1 LNYLILPIVRTTP
14 PVIFVCATRA
24 KPEEFAATPTGQSI
38 ARIRLAARVKLAL
51 AAQNRAGLPSVY
63 NRVIQESFRDHILVF
78 VHDDVWIDDVFFVNH
93 LMAGLRDYE
102 VVGVA
107 GNRRLLPEAPAWSFK
122 NDQMEWD
129 KENLSGV
136 VCHGPK
142 PCGVPS
148 VYGPVPAGVE
158 LLDGVLLAAWGS
170 TLMDAGVRFDERFD
184 FHFYDLDFSRSAKQ
198 AGLKLGTFAAGITH
212 VSGGSFGSASWRA
225 GLAKYRQKWQG
236 EANKIRP

>member
-1 LNYLILPIVRTTP
+1 MNYLILPIVQPIP

-38 ARIRLAARVKLAL
+38 ARIRFSGRIKLAL
-51 AAQNRAGLPSVY
+51 AVNNRAGLPSVY

-93 LMAGLRDYE
+93 LVAGLSEYD

-129 KENLSGV
+129 KGNLSGV
-136 VCHGPK
+136 VSHGPK

-148 VYGPVPAGVE
+148 VYGPVPAGVA
-158 LLDGVLLAAWGS
+158 LLDGVLLATKGG
-170 TLMDAGVRFDERFD
+170 TLLDAGVRFDERFD

-212 VSGGSFGSASWRA
+212 VSGGSFGSPSWKA
-225 GLAKYRQKWQG
+225 GLAKYRQKWPVVAPSLG
-236 EANKIRP
+236 A

>member
-1 LNYLILPIVRTTP
+1 LNYLILPIVRTIP

-24 KPEEFAATPTGQSI
+24 KPEEFSATPTGQSI
-38 ARIRLAARVKLAL
+38 ARIRLAATVKLAL

-93 LMAGLRDYE
+93 LVAGLREYD

-129 KENLSGV
+129 KGNLSGV
-136 VCHGPK
+136 VSHGPK
-142 PCGVPS
+142 PCGAPS

-170 TLMDAGVRFDERFD
+170 TLLEAGVRFDERFD

-212 VSGGSFGSASWRA
+212 VSGGSFGSPSWKT
-225 GLAKYRQKWQG
+225 GLAKYRQKWPVAAPSLG
-236 EANKIRP
+236 A

>member
-1 LNYLILPIVRTTP
+1 MNYLILPIVQPIP

-24 KPEEFAATPTGQSI
+24 KPEEFAATPTGQST
-38 ARIRLAARVKLAL
+38 ARIRFSGRIKLAL
-51 AAQNRAGLPSVY
+51 AVNNRAGLPSVY
-63 NRVIQESFRDHILVF
+63 NRLIQESFRDHILVF

-93 LMAGLRDYE
+93 LVAGLSEYD

-129 KENLSGV
+129 KGNLSGV
-136 VCHGPK
+136 VSHGPK

-148 VYGPVPAGVE
+148 VYGPVPAGVA
-158 LLDGVLLAAWGS
+158 LLDGVLLAAKCG
-170 TLMDAGVRFDERFD
+170 TLLDAGVRFDERFD

-212 VSGGSFGSASWRA
+212 VSGGSFGSPSWKA
-225 GLAKYRQKWQG
+225 GLAKYRQKWPVVAPSLG
-236 EANKIRP
+236 A

>member
-1 LNYLILPIVRTTP
+1 LNYLILQIVQPIP

-38 ARIRLAARVKLAL
+38 ARIRFSGRIKLAL
-51 AAQNRAGLPSVY
+51 AVNNRAGLPSVY

-93 LMAGLRDYE
+93 LVAGLSAYD

-129 KENLSGV
+129 KGNLSGV
-136 VCHGPK
+136 VSHGPR

-148 VYGPVPAGVE
+148 VYGPVPAGVA
-158 LLDGVLLAAWGS
+158 LLDGVLLAAKCG
-170 TLMDAGVRFDERFD
+170 TLLDAGVRFDERFD

-212 VSGGSFGSASWRA
+212 VSGGSFGSPSWKA
-225 GLAKYRQKWQG
+225 GLAKYRQKWPVVAPSLG
-236 EANKIRP
+236 A